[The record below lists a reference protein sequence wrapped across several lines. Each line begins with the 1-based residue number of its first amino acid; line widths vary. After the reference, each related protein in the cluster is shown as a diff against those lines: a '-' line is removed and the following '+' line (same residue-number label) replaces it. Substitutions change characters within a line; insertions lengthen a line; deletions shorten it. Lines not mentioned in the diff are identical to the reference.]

1 MSCGCGCGGEKV
13 AYEDWG
19 DVDVSAA
26 EYRGR
31 TVTLNK
37 PFRTPGA
44 NKKFGVYTKNGSGNV
59 VLVRFGDPNM
69 EIKRDDPERRRNF
82 RSRHNCDSPGPKW
95 KARYWSCRQWRGGK
109 RVEAGMEDYIYS
121 TREGAEKKSRQIG
134 FEGATHM
141 ERMADGTPMYFPG
154 PNEEEFQKWF
164 DKNDSHT
171 ASEPCGCGC
180 MDDFEA
186 EEETEI
192 ENLEAEMLRR
202 GVYDNPGEAMEEAKR
217 MGCDKIH
224 QHEENGK
231 TVFMPCETHEE
242 YMSKN
247 KGKDVEVES
256 YYMKKNKEEE
266 EASYHGS
273 CEPGYEKRNGKC
285 ERIAVT
291 LEIDIEDVEAKVMAE
306 TGQTVYEIRGIAF
319 HEGMNKN
326 KWSLTPAGAKSV
338 VDQMQGADVTLMH
351 PKANEHGAGF
361 TRNMEGLEESNVG
374 YIVSATFLTTNAG
387 YDVRYVAHVTQEEL
401 FASMEDGLWKQE
413 GYGVSIG
420 GSGIPVSADED
431 GLVFGEDFTFDHLAL
446 VRRPAYNRANVET
459 IEKKK
464 VEKPMISQETI
475 ISQSNTAEINPKVIA
490 MTEEDTMIEENVEA
504 MEALQAELVLANSRI
519 AEYEAAEAARVEA
532 ERMVLVEK
540 ATDLGMSGHED
551 LSTPTLE
558 TLIASWEASHP
569 EPTPVEMTPVESV
582 EKPVEASI
590 PGEEEAPMVSNY
602 LNGRLVSNDERI
614 YSKAWNAWASAW
626 NKTLAADERTRMT
639 APSYESMKEMI

>member
-1 MSCGCGCGGEKV
+1 MSCGCGCGGEQV

-19 DVDVSAA
+19 DTDVTAA
-26 EYRGR
+26 EYQGR
-31 TVTLNK
+31 NVTLNK

-44 NKKFGVYTKNGSGNV
+44 NKKFGVYTKNDSGNV

-69 EIKRDDPERRRNF
+69 EIKRDDPQRRKNF
-82 RSRHNCDSPGPKW
+82 RSRHNCDSPGPKH
-95 KARYWSCRQWRGGK
+95 KARYWSCRQWRGGNK
-109 RVEAGMEDYIYS
+109 VEAME
-121 TREGAEKKSRQIG
+121 
-134 FEGATHM
+134 
-141 ERMADGTPMYFPG
+141 
-154 PNEEEFQKWF
+154 
-164 DKNDSHT
+164 
-171 ASEPCGCGC
+171 EPCGCGC
-180 MDDFEA
+180 ADECDCEGECVCA
-186 EEETEI
+186 SDVR
-192 ENLEAEMLRR
+192 ADMLRR
-202 GVYDNPGEAMEEAKR
+202 GVYDNPGEAMEEAKK
-217 MGCDKIH
+217 MGCDEIH
-224 QHEENGK
+224 QHDENGK
-231 TVFMPCETHEE
+231 TVFMPCKTHEE

-266 EASYHGS
+266 EASYHHKKTSS
-273 CEPGYEKRNGKC
+273 CDPGYEKKDGKC
-285 ERIAVT
+285 VKVAVT
-291 LEIDIEDVEAKVMAE
+291 LEIDIEEVEAKVMAE
-306 TGQTVYEIRGIAF
+306 TGKTVYEIRGIAF

-338 VDQMQGADVTLMH
+338 VDQMQGADLTLMH

-387 YDVRYVAHVTQEEL
+387 YDVRYVAHVTREEL

-446 VRRPAYNRANVET
+446 VRRPAYDRANVET
-459 IEKKK
+459 VEKKEL
-464 VEKPMISQETI
+464 EKAPVISSESEQNI
-475 ISQSNTAEINPKVIA
+475 ISHSTPAENINPMVIA
-490 MTEEDTMIEENVEA
+490 MTEETIIENTEA
-504 MEALQAELVLANSRI
+504 MEALQAEIVLANSRI
-519 AEYEAAEAARVEA
+519 AEYEAEAAARVEA

-540 ATDLGMSGHED
+540 ASELGMSGHDD

-582 EKPVEASI
+582 EKPVEASM
-590 PGEEEAPMVSNY
+590 PGEEERPMVSNY
-602 LNGRLVSNDERI
+602 LNGKLVSNDERI

-626 NKTLAADERTRMT
+626 NKTLAADERNRMS
-639 APSYESMKEMI
+639 APSYDAMKEMI